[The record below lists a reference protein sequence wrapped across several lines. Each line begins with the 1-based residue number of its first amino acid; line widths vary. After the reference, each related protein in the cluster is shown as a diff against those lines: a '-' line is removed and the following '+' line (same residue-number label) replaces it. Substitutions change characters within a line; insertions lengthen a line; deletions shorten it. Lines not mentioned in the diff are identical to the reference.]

1 MFLETSAMEST
12 LVYEKCK
19 RSARLL
25 VIKQFFRNLLGTQ
38 YFFEILHASLIV
50 KNSEYMVKSECF
62 EKTLR
67 WKAPIFFKMK
77 EGYQTSCVKI
87 LMF

>member
-25 VIKQFFRNLLGTQ
+25 VIKQFFSNLLGTQ